1 VKILLRIIAVLFV
14 AIGIFLI
21 AAVIN
26 ALGSEGGARAGVAVA
41 YVAGAIVLGY
51 LAVLLWR
58 RSQGPPA
65 AAPGAADPPA

>member
-1 VKILLRIIAVLFV
+1 MKILLRIAAVLFV

-41 YVAGAIVLGY
+41 YVVGAIVLGY
-51 LAVLLWR
+51 LAVLMWR
-58 RSQGPPA
+58 RTLAPPA
-65 AAPGAADPPA
+65 TPPEPPAQ